1 MVIIKNYDPKL
12 LAQIL
17 EMSRMERRKENEWT
31 RTYETNARDD
41 LNGRTSSEYSET
53 DNERPENQHIRVEP
67 RSRAMVRKP
76 KTMSHE
82 SIGYMTTDLLNEH
95 LIKGYL
101 VSSNDQAIP
110 PLQLR
115 RTLDQYFY
123 THLKSTSQRDS
134 DQVVYRHTKL
144 AFEPKIFMVDQI
156 WLWILDRSKLNHLLP
171 QDMLHAKIYP

>member
-1 MVIIKNYDPKL
+1 
-12 LAQIL
+12 
-17 EMSRMERRKENEWT
+17 MERRKEKEGT
-31 RTYETNARDD
+31 RTYESNGRDH

-67 RSRAMVRKP
+67 RTQALARRP
-76 KTMSHE
+76 ETMSRKG
-82 SIGYMTTDLLNEH
+82 IGYMTTDLLNEH

-156 WLWILDRSKLNHLLP
+156 WLWIFDHGKLNHLLP
-171 QDMLHAKIYP
+171 QHMRFHANIYP

>member
-1 MVIIKNYDPKL
+1 
-12 LAQIL
+12 
-17 EMSRMERRKENEWT
+17 MERRKENEGT
-31 RTYETNARDD
+31 RTYETNARDGF
-41 LNGRTSSEYSET
+41 NGRTEYSEIYI
-53 DNERPENQHIRVEP
+53 DRHENQHIRVEP
-67 RSRAMVRKP
+67 RTQELATRP
-76 KTMSHE
+76 TTMSRKG
-82 SIGYMTTDLLNEH
+82 IDYMTTDLLNEH

-156 WLWILDRSKLNHLLP
+156 WLWIFDDGKLSHRLP
-171 QDMLHAKIYP
+171 QDMRFRANIYP